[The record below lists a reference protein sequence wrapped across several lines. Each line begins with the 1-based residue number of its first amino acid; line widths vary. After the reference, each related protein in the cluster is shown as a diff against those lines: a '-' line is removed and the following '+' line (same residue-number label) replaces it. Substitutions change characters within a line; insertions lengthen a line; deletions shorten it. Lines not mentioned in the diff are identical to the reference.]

1 MHCSLMTSENAAFS
15 RKAFSILPQQLLSL
29 ILSVALLTTAFY
41 SLDRSVFVLEIIS
54 SLEKSY
60 KNRTNSHSYTFYADV
75 PDNILLHLLNHLCLQ
90 MCSLFLSFS
99 LYLPHTYMHTHVIT
113 IIGIISG
120 SVMWHAGSLVPQP
133 GIKPM
138 PSTVEAWN
146 LNHWTAREFPGTIF

>member
-1 MHCSLMTSENAAFS
+1 MHCSLMTSENAAFF
-15 RKAFSILPQQLLSL
+15 RKAFSTSPQQLLSL

-90 MCSLFLSFS
+90 MFS
-99 LYLPHTYMHTHVIT
+99 LSILFSLPPSYIHAHTCYNYYWDYFWLCYVACRIFSSTTRDQTHAFH
-113 IIGIISG
+113 SG
-120 SVMWHAGSLVPQP
+120 SMES
-133 GIKPM
+133 
-138 PSTVEAWN
+138 
-146 LNHWTAREFPGTIF
+146 